1 MARGIECRDGKD
13 MGRMAGS
20 RTEVCQAGKTGVRAA
35 AGEKICHGE
44 KPKIQRRMYVETV
57 LWKQGKQETAVDKI

>member
-1 MARGIECRDGKD
+1 MARGLGCRDEKE

-20 RTEVCQAGKTGVRAA
+20 RTEVCWAGKTGVRAA

-44 KPKIQRRMYVETV
+44 KLKIRCRVYVETV
-57 LWKQGKQETAVDKI
+57 LETGETGNSG